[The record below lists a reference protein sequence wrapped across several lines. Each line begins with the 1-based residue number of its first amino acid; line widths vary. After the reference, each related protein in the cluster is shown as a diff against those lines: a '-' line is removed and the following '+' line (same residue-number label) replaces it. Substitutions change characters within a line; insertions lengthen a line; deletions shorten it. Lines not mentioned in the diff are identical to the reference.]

1 MKKLVL
7 VLLLAPLYQFGLAQV
22 ILEGK
27 FDLANPNRQSWDGR
41 YLVYTF
47 YRDVHI
53 YDTNTGILHK
63 ETGQSLPNMSFKEGL
78 YFRERDGHYQL
89 RRVGETDPV
98 LPNEFLRIT
107 KWFGNSVLAWEQTA
121 PNLEGMKATWY
132 DLEKGVIAQYSLA
145 QLYQA
150 VGYDGTYSNDAMTIF
165 QSKPWESF
173 IYFFHDGLITL
184 RHPLTQKFSYFD
196 RNLKPAFAGEF
207 RNADPF
213 FEGLAAVQNDN
224 GLWGFIDK
232 TGQEVIPFIYTKKPW
247 PFHSGLARVENKE
260 GSVGFIDK
268 KGELVIPTRYELASN
283 FDKGVS
289 MAKKIGFPT
298 SYVHLDSLGN
308 ETPFPCD
315 CGMDFRQYLKQDYGD
330 YFPLNPVKDWVEGD
344 HLIVSNRNK
353 SSIYSGNLE
362 QVLPFDFAF
371 ITNVR
376 NDKALAIKWTKFGD
390 ERNLQF
396 FLVDLESKTPS
407 IELRPKEF

>member
-1 MKKLVL
+1 MKKLAL
-7 VLLLAPLYQFGLAQV
+7 VLLLAPIYQFGLAQV

-27 FDLANPNRQSWDGR
+27 FDLANPNHQSWDGR

-260 GSVGFIDK
+260 GSVGFINNE
-268 KGELVIPTRYELASN
+268 GELSIEAKYPYASN
-283 FDKGVS
+283 FYKGRS
-289 MAKKIGFPT
+289 IARIHGFPEKF
-298 SYVHLDSLGN
+298 VVLDTLGN
-308 ETPFPCD
+308 ETPFPCI
-315 CGMDFRQYLKQDYGD
+315 CGPDNGNFMSQFYAS
-330 YFPLNPVKDWVEGD
+330 YFPLNPV
-344 HLIVSNRNK
+344 
-353 SSIYSGNLE
+353 
-362 QVLPFDFAF
+362 
-371 ITNVR
+371 
-376 NDKALAIKWTKFGD
+376 
-390 ERNLQF
+390 
-396 FLVDLESKTPS
+396 VDLADEGVLVLHMKSRSGLYSDLNEPLIPFEYAMIKDIKSGKGIAIRWKVPGDYS
-407 IELRPKEF
+407 DMEYYLLDLRANVPVVELRSNEF